1 MHGLIKGKGS
11 LWPTAVLLHIPPEEG
26 EEIIS
31 ASHLGLSL
39 VSLLTI
45 RFLNSPAACDISW
58 LQDWAL
64 TGTTI
69 FSPGLLPNLE
79 MMEVALL
86 AMGCTSPDEGSD
98 AHEYLS
104 LTLEV
109 QKQVIF
115 T

>member
-1 MHGLIKGKGS
+1 MHSLIKGKGC
-11 LWPTAVLLHIPPEEG
+11 LWPIAVLLHVPLPPEEG
-26 EEIIS
+26 EEIVS
-31 ASHLGLSL
+31 AFHLGLSL
-39 VSLLTI
+39 LF
-45 RFLNSPAACDISW
+45 RFLNPPTAWDISQ
-58 LQDWAL
+58 LQSWAV

-79 MMEVALL
+79 VMEVALL
-86 AMGCTSPDEGSD
+86 AMGCTLLEESSD

-109 QKQVIF
+109 QKQVFF